1 MKYQIICNGD
11 SWTFGCELTDPEV
24 DRKYGGPVKV
34 YRGEY
39 DYFEENIPYRTARIW
54 PTYLRRY
61 LDCQTVNLSWPADDN
76 TTIYNRTIDY
86 VTREYLSKGRST
98 ENLVVIVG
106 WTSPERNSFWWEDDE
121 WNWIFRLWPHISHFD
136 RPKQKEFWKLYVSH
150 MWTPSEFIPRYI
162 NNNLNLQNFCIA
174 NGIKYMMYDSFYQV
188 ADTHVREWD
197 KSLEDLFQEMVNY
210 SYAVDSPDTFDRKS
224 YIHDWKL
231 VWNQIKSPNFY
242 RKNEPGNTFNEFIKS
257 KLSNPYIGLH
267 PSPEAHDIW
276 AQEIARYLKEH
287 IL

>member
-86 VTREYLSKGRST
+86 VTREYLSKSRST
-98 ENLVVIVG
+98 ENLVIIIG
-106 WTSPERNSFWWEDDE
+106 WTSPERNSFCG
-121 WNWIFRLWPHISHFD
+121 
-136 RPKQKEFWKLYVSH
+136 K
-150 MWTPSEFIPRYI
+150 MM
-162 NNNLNLQNFCIA
+162 
-174 NGIKYMMYDSFYQV
+174 NGIG
-188 ADTHVREWD
+188 
-197 KSLEDLFQEMVNY
+197 SLDYGPMCPILIDLSKRNFGN
-210 SYAVDSPDTFDRKS
+210 STFL
-224 YIHDWKL
+224 ICGPHQ
-231 VWNQIKSPNFY
+231 N
-242 RKNEPGNTFNEFIKS
+242 
-257 KLSNPYIGLH
+257 LSLG
-267 PSPEAHDIW
+267 
-276 AQEIARYLKEH
+276 
-287 IL
+287 ILTIT